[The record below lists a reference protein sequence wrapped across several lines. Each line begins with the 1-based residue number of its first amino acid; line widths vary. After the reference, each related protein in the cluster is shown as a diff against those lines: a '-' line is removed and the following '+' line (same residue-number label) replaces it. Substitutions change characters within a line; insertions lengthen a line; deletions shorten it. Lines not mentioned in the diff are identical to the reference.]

1 MMYAPSCSKMPLIFF
16 LAVTKCLS
24 GDAFTS
30 AISRLSFLP
39 WMELGLGLGNTRDM
53 TLEVE
58 TQEETEKETQE
69 RKTRERERKKER
81 NRERERLK

>member
-1 MMYAPSCSKMPLIFF
+1 MPLIFF

-39 WMELGLGLGNTRDM
+39 WMELELGLGNTRDM
-53 TLEVE
+53 TLQVE
-58 TQEETEKETQE
+58 TE
-69 RKTRERERKKER
+69 RERQRQRERETKININIAALSLQLNTEHNMSEWKGM
-81 NRERERLK
+81 